1 MRKNPESK
9 QRVEVQLPEPLVM
22 EASLFLRRN
31 ALTGRVAHGEWS
43 TYIERH
49 VRQDLV
55 QRASRVQ
62 DTQGE

>member
-1 MRKNPESK
+1 
-9 QRVEVQLPEPLVM
+9 M

-43 TYIERH
+43 TYIERL

-55 QRASRVQ
+55 QRAKGGQ
-62 DTQGE
+62 NA